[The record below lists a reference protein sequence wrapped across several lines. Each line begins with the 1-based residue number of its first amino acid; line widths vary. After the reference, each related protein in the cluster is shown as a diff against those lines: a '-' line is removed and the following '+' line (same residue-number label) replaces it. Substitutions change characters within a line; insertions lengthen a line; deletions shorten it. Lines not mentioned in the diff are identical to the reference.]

1 MSDQPEMTSALR
13 AEEDDLDLL
22 TFTEAGIRLAEEIAR
37 TRAALGSAADEAG
50 RRAQT
55 ERLEALLEA
64 QRRNRRPALDGE
76 AFERFFGY
84 RAG

>member
-1 MSDQPEMTSALR
+1 MSDEPEMTSALR

-22 TFTEAGIRLAEEIAR
+22 TFTEAGIRLAEEIVS
-37 TRAALGSAADEAG
+37 TRAALGSASEEAG
-50 RRAQT
+50 RQALT
-55 ERLEALLEA
+55 GRLEALLDA
-64 QRRNRRPALDGE
+64 RRRNSRPALDGE